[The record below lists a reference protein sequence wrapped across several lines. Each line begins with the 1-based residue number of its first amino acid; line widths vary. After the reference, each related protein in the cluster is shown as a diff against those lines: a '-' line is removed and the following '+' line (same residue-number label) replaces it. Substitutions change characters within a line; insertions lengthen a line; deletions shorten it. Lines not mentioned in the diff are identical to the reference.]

1 MKNILAAMADKKLF
15 GQWFGTNWLGRDTWK
30 TWRAFLAA
38 LFALPMD
45 DDARAAYKQFTGR
58 DDVPTEQANEA
69 WIIAGRRSGKSRIAA
84 LIAVFLAAF
93 RDYAKI
99 LAPGEIGTVMVI
111 AADRKQ
117 ARTILSYI
125 DAFFSQLPIL
135 SRMVEQRT
143 KEQILLTNRIRVEVH
158 TASFRSIRGY
168 TVVAAVLDEI
178 AFFATGDSAEPDTEI
193 VNALRPAM
201 ATVPGALLL
210 GISSPYAKRG
220 VLYQM
225 FREHYGKANAPAL
238 VWRAPTKEMN
248 PTVSQVTIAAAYLRD
263 SASARAEYGA
273 EFRSD
278 IETFLSVE
286 IIERSVRWGR
296 SELPPLPGVS
306 YHAFVDPSGGV
317 SDSMVLAI
325 AHEEKGYAVLDSLC
339 EVTAPF
345 VPEEITKQF
354 CAMLKRYRCAEVY
367 GDRYSAEWCAQTF
380 TKYGVHYRPS
390 EKNRSEIYLEFLPA
404 VMSGTVELLDNRR
417 LVSQLAGLERV
428 TGRGR
433 DVIDH
438 QPGGHDDVANA
449 AAGALVLAAAQSSV
463 LGMVEAL
470 KQIDSGAVEL
480 AHDPWLGKYNK
491 PPVAQAAPR
500 VSSEAT
506 QCGRCGDVASFESAL
521 QRDRW
526 TCNHCGHVELRS
538 RDTAISASRSRYK
551 TEGAFHGS
559 FGRFGG

>member
-1 MKNILAAMADKKLF
+1 VKNILEAMRDKKLF
-15 GQWFGTNWLGRDTWK
+15 ANWFGTNWLGRDTWK

-45 DDARAAYKQFTGR
+45 DDARVSYKQFTGR
-58 DDVPTEQANEA
+58 DDVPKEQANEA
-69 WIIAGRRSGKSRIAA
+69 WLICGRRSGKSRIAA

-93 RDYAKI
+93 RDYSKI

-143 KEQILLTNRIRVEVH
+143 KENILLTNRIRIEVH

-220 VLYQM
+220 VLWQA
-225 FREHYGKANAPAL
+225 FRDHYGKANAPAL

-248 PTVSQVTIAAAYLRD
+248 PTVSPVTIAAAYLRD

-286 IIERSVRWGR
+286 TIERSVRSGR
-296 SELPPLPGVS
+296 VELPPLASIS
-306 YHAFVDPSGGV
+306 YFGFVDPSGGV
-317 SDSMVLAI
+317 QR
-325 AHEEKGYAVLDSLC
+325 LDGL
-339 EVTAPF
+339 
-345 VPEEITKQF
+345 
-354 CAMLKRYRCAEVY
+354 
-367 GDRYSAEWCAQTF
+367 GDRTRGE
-380 TKYGVHYRPS
+380 GL
-390 EKNRSEIYLEFLPA
+390 RS
-404 VMSGTVELLDNRR
+404 SR
-417 LVSQLAGLERV
+417 LHS
-428 TGRGR
+428 RGR
-433 DVIDH
+433 R
-438 QPGGHDDVANA
+438 
-449 AAGALVLAAAQSSV
+449 
-463 LGMVEAL
+463 
-470 KQIDSGAVEL
+470 AV
-480 AHDPWLGKYNK
+480 
-491 PPVAQAAPR
+491 
-500 VSSEAT
+500 
-506 QCGRCGDVASFESAL
+506 
-521 QRDRW
+521 
-526 TCNHCGHVELRS
+526 RS
-538 RDTAISASRSRYK
+538 RDGDEAILRGLEALPPERGLRRPLQRRVVRADVRQVRSPLP
-551 TEGAFHGS
+551 TEREES
-559 FGRFGG
+559 FGDLS

>member
-1 MKNILAAMADKKLF
+1 MKNILEAMADKKLF
-15 GQWFGTNWLGRDTWK
+15 GQWFGTNWLGHDTWK

-58 DDVPTEQANEA
+58 DDVPREQANEA
-69 WIIAGRRSGKSRIAA
+69 FLICGRRSGKSRIAA
-84 LIAVFLAAF
+84 ATAVYLAAF
-93 RDYAKI
+93 RKYDKI

-111 AADRKQ
+111 ASDKRQ
-117 ARTILSYI
+117 ARTVLSYI

-143 KEQILLTNRIRVEVH
+143 KEQILLTNRIRIEVH

-168 TVVAAVLDEI
+168 TVVAAILDEI
-178 AFFATGDSAEPDTEI
+178 AFFSTGDSAEPDTEI
-193 VNALRPAM
+193 VAALRPAM

-225 FREHYGKANAPAL
+225 FREYYAKANAPVL
-238 VWRAPTKEMN
+238 VWKAATREMN
-248 PTVSQVTIAAAYLRD
+248 PTVSLATITAAYLRD
-263 SASARAEYGA
+263 SASASAEYGA

-286 IIERSVRWGR
+286 TIEQRVVRGR
-296 SELPPLPGVS
+296 TELPPLGGVS
-306 YHAFVDPSGGV
+306 YQGFVDPSGGAN
-317 SDSMVLAI
+317 DSMVLAI
-325 AHEEKGYAVLDSLC
+325 AHEEKGYAVLDC
-339 EVTAPF
+339 IVEVAAPFAPEEVTR
-345 VPEEITKQF
+345 QF
-354 CAMLKRYRCAEVY
+354 CATLKRYRVGEVF

-380 TKYGVHYRPS
+380 NKFGVHYRPS

-417 LVSQLAGLERV
+417 LVSQLASLERV

-433 DVIDH
+433 DVVDH
-438 QPGGHDDVANA
+438 PPGGKDDVANA
-449 AAGALVLAAAQSSV
+449 VCGAIALVASSGGV
-463 LGMVEAL
+463 LGLVEVF
-470 KQIDSGAVEL
+470 KQIETGKVDLPDEL
-480 AHDPWLGKYNK
+480 ALRNR
-491 PPVAQAAPR
+491 PPVP
-500 VSSEAT
+500 SET
-506 QCGRCGDVASFESAL
+506 PPSDETRPCSQCQGTMHP
-521 QRDRW
+521 QREAKNTW
-526 TCNHCGHVELRS
+526 VCAGCGHVETISTVIAVGPS
-538 RDTAISASRSRYK
+538 RTAYFAAREERRLK
-551 TEGAFHGS
+551 G